1 MNLRFWESKRD
12 RVLRKMDNRL
22 ARIEKA
28 SLEGIED
35 DQLDEMLER
44 MDRIERI
51 MSPEEETA
59 PPSSVAPQFAG
70 VWERIPPKYRSLAD
84 TAVQFATGISLKEA
98 LTDASGQKMRTVLE
112 KVQPFLPYLDKFLP
126 KDLAQRFR
134 ESPNLPLTSGTG
146 SAPVNDPYAQPPQ

>member
-1 MNLRFWESKRD
+1 LNWPWTSRRD
-12 RVLRKMDNRL
+12 RVLRQ
-22 ARIEKA
+22 IEKR
-28 SLEGIED
+28 LGGMEKNVQEGLED
-35 DQLDEMLER
+35 DQLDEILDR
-44 MDRIERI
+44 MDRLEKI
-51 MSPEEETA
+51 MSPEEETPA
-59 PPSSVAPQFAG
+59 PTSVAPQFAG

-98 LTDASGQKMRTVLE
+98 LADASGQKMRTVLE

-146 SAPVNDPYAQPPQ
+146 SAPASDPYAQPPQ